1 MVLFELVKR
10 NLKLYFK
17 DKGLFFSSLIISLI
31 LLVLYATFLA
41 KVYKDSFMS
50 SVPNGVTID
59 EGIINSVVAAQLISS
74 LLAVSCVTISFCSN
88 LIMIT
93 DKANDRIYDLTI
105 TPVKKSTLSLSYF
118 ISCTLSTLLITLSTL
133 FISFIYLA
141 TQGFYLSVLD
151 VFKIILDV
159 ILLTLFGSSLS
170 CVINHFCKTN
180 GAASA
185 IGTLVSSVYG
195 FICGAYMPIRQFGK
209 GLQHVLSFLPGTYGT
224 SLIKEHM
231 LSGSLKE
238 LEKIGATEELLN
250 GVAESVDARYYFFDN
265 LVTEGPKYLV
275 MVISVLIFTGIFV
288 ILNILQNKKSKKSV
302 R

>member
-1 MVLFELVKR
+1 MVLLELVKR

-17 DKGLFFSSLIISLI
+17 DKGLFFSSLITPII

-50 SVPNGVTID
+50 NIPDGVVIE

-93 DKANDRIYDLTI
+93 DKANDRIYDLII
-105 TPVKKSTLSLSYF
+105 TPVKRSTLSLSYF
-118 ISCTLSTLLITLSTL
+118 ISCTISTLIITLSTL
-133 FISFIYLA
+133 VVSFIYLA
-141 TQGFYLSVLD
+141 TQGFYLSGLD
-151 VFKIILDV
+151 VIKIILDV

-185 IGTLVSSVYG
+185 IGTLVSSIYG

-231 LSGSLKE
+231 VQGSLKE
-238 LEKIGATEELLN
+238 IEKIGASKELVD
-250 GVAESVDARYYFFDN
+250 GISESIDARYYFFDN
-265 LVTEGPKYLV
+265 LVSEGPKYIV
-275 MVISVLIFTGIFV
+275 MIVSVLIFISIFV
-288 ILNILQNKKSKKSV
+288 VLNILQNKRSK
-302 R
+302 

>member
-1 MVLFELVKR
+1 MVLLELVKR

-17 DKGLFFSSLIISLI
+17 DKGLFFSSLITPII

-50 SVPNGVTID
+50 NIPNGVVIE

-93 DKANDRIYDLTI
+93 DKANDRIYDLII
-105 TPVKKSTLSLSYF
+105 TPVKRSTLSLSYF
-118 ISCTLSTLLITLSTL
+118 ISCTLSTLIITLSTL
-133 FISFIYLA
+133 VVSFIYLA
-141 TQGFYLSVLD
+141 TQGFYLSGLD
-151 VFKIILDV
+151 VIKIILDV

-185 IGTLVSSVYG
+185 IGTLVSSIYG
-195 FICGAYMPIRQFGK
+195 FICGAYMPISQFGK

-231 LSGSLKE
+231 VQGSLRE
-238 LEKIGATEELLN
+238 IEKIGASKELLD
-250 GVAESVDARYYFFDN
+250 GISESIDARYYFFDN
-265 LVTEGPKYLV
+265 LVSEGSKYIV
-275 MVISVLIFTGIFV
+275 MVVSVLIFISIFV
-288 ILNILQNKKSKKSV
+288 VLNILQNKKSK
-302 R
+302 

>member
-1 MVLFELVKR
+1 MVLLEIVKR

-17 DKGLFFSSLIISLI
+17 DKGLFFSSLITPII

-50 SVPNGVTID
+50 NIPNGVVIE

-93 DKANDRIYDLTI
+93 DKANDRIYDLII
-105 TPVKKSTLSLSYF
+105 TPVKRSTLSLSYF
-118 ISCTLSTLLITLSTL
+118 ISCTLSTLIITLSTL
-133 FISFIYLA
+133 VVSFIYLA
-141 TQGFYLSVLD
+141 TQGFYLSGLD
-151 VFKIILDV
+151 VIKIILDV

-185 IGTLVSSVYG
+185 IGTLVSSIYG

-231 LSGSLKE
+231 VQGSLKE
-238 LEKIGATEELLN
+238 IEKIGASKELLD
-250 GVAESVDARYYFFDN
+250 GISESIDARYYFFDN
-265 LVTEGPKYLV
+265 LVNEGSKYIV
-275 MVISVLIFTGIFV
+275 MIVSVLIFISIFV
-288 ILNILQNKKSKKSV
+288 VLNILQNKKSK
-302 R
+302 

>member
-1 MVLFELVKR
+1 MVLLELVKR

-17 DKGLFFSSLIISLI
+17 DKGLFFSSLITPII

-50 SVPNGVTID
+50 NIPDGVVIE

-93 DKANDRIYDLTI
+93 DKANDRIYDLII
-105 TPVKKSTLSLSYF
+105 TPVKRSTLSLSYF
-118 ISCTLSTLLITLSTL
+118 ISCTISTLIITLSTL
-133 FISFIYLA
+133 VVSFIYLA
-141 TQGFYLSVLD
+141 TQGFYLSGLD
-151 VFKIILDV
+151 VIKIILDV

-185 IGTLVSSVYG
+185 IGTLVSSIYG

-231 LSGSLKE
+231 VQGSLKE
-238 LEKIGATEELLN
+238 IEKIGASKELID
-250 GVAESVDARYYFFDN
+250 GISESIDARYYFFDN
-265 LVTEGPKYLV
+265 LVTEGPKYIV
-275 MVISVLIFTGIFV
+275 MIVSVLIFISIFV
-288 ILNILQNKKSKKSV
+288 VLNILQNKKSK
-302 R
+302 

>member
-1 MVLFELVKR
+1 MVLIELVKR

-17 DKGLFFSSLIISLI
+17 DKGLFFSSLITPLI

-41 KVYKDSFMS
+41 KVYKDSFMANI
-50 SVPNGVTID
+50 PNGVIIE

-93 DKANDRIYDLTI
+93 DKANDRIYDLLI
-105 TPVKKSTLSLSYF
+105 TPVKRSTLSLSYF
-118 ISCTLSTLLITLSTL
+118 ISCTISTLIITLSTL
-133 FISFIYLA
+133 GASFIYLA
-141 TQGFYLSVLD
+141 TQGFYLSGLD

-185 IGTLVSSVYG
+185 IGTLVSSIYG
-195 FICGAYMPIRQFGK
+195 FICGAYMPLSQFGK
-209 GLQHVLSFLPGTYGT
+209 GLQHVISFLPGTYGT
-224 SLIKEHM
+224 SLIKEHF
-231 LSGSLKE
+231 LSGSIKE
-238 LEKIGATEELLN
+238 IEKIGASEKLLN
-250 GVAESVDARYYFFDN
+250 GISESIDARYYFFDN
-265 LVTEGPKYLV
+265 LVSEGGKYLV
-275 MVISVLIFTGIFV
+275 MTISIVLFIGVFV
-288 ILNILQNKKSKKSV
+288 LLNVLQNKKSK
-302 R
+302 

>member
-1 MVLFELVKR
+1 MVLLELVKR

-17 DKGLFFSSLIISLI
+17 DKGLFFSSLITPII

-50 SVPNGVTID
+50 NIPNGVVIE

-93 DKANDRIYDLTI
+93 DKASDRIYDLII
-105 TPVKKSTLSLSYF
+105 TPVKRSTLSLSYF
-118 ISCTLSTLLITLSTL
+118 ISCTLSTLIITLSTL
-133 FISFIYLA
+133 VVSFIYLA
-141 TQGFYLSVLD
+141 TQGFYLSGLD
-151 VFKIILDV
+151 VIKIILDV

-185 IGTLVSSVYG
+185 IGTLVSSIYG
-195 FICGAYMPIRQFGK
+195 FICGAYMPISQFGK

-231 LSGSLKE
+231 VQGSLRE
-238 LEKIGATEELLN
+238 IEKIGASKELLD
-250 GVAESVDARYYFFDN
+250 GISESIDARYYFFDN
-265 LVTEGPKYLV
+265 LVSEGSKYIV
-275 MVISVLIFTGIFV
+275 MVVSVLIFISIFV
-288 ILNILQNKKSKKSV
+288 VLNILQNKKK
-302 R
+302 

>member
-1 MVLFELVKR
+1 MVLLELVKR

-17 DKGLFFSSLIISLI
+17 DKGLFFSSLITPII

-50 SVPNGVTID
+50 NIPNGVVIE

-93 DKANDRIYDLTI
+93 DKANDRIYDLII
-105 TPVKKSTLSLSYF
+105 TPVKRSTLSLSYF
-118 ISCTLSTLLITLSTL
+118 ISCTISTLIITLSTL
-133 FISFIYLA
+133 VVSFIYLA
-141 TQGFYLSVLD
+141 TQGFYLSGLD
-151 VFKIILDV
+151 VIKIILDV

-185 IGTLVSSVYG
+185 IGTLVSSIYG

-231 LSGSLKE
+231 VQGSLKE
-238 LEKIGATEELLN
+238 IEKIGASKELVD
-250 GVAESVDARYYFFDN
+250 GISESIDARYYFFDN
-265 LVTEGPKYLV
+265 LVTEGPKYIV
-275 MVISVLIFTGIFV
+275 MIVSVLIFISIFV
-288 ILNILQNKKSKKSV
+288 VLNMLQNKKSK
-302 R
+302 